1 MDLPDGI
8 GVSGSQTEKFSLQ
21 QERKPNDQVMYW
33 KAGFRVTKLHIQM
46 AAAYEQQ
53 PK

>member
-1 MDLPDGI
+1 MALPDGI

-33 KAGFRVTKLHIQM
+33 KVRFRVTKLHIQT
-46 AAAYEQQ
+46 AAAYKQK